1 MSPFKTNP
9 FQRAEEVLMPAAHGT
24 LVWLDGWPEV
34 VLGVQKG
41 LCDSQHG
48 SCRGQLFWAVLLDS
62 SSDDWR
68 RDCVFVC
75 FLIVLL
81 FCVFMYR

>member
-1 MSPFKTNP
+1 MYKKGCAIPSM
-9 FQRAEEVLMPAAHGT
+9 EVAD
-24 LVWLDGWPEV
+24 VNFFW
-34 VLGVQKG
+34 
-41 LCDSQHG
+41 
-48 SCRGQLFWAVLLDS
+48 QLLEDS

-81 FCVFMYR
+81 FCVFRYC